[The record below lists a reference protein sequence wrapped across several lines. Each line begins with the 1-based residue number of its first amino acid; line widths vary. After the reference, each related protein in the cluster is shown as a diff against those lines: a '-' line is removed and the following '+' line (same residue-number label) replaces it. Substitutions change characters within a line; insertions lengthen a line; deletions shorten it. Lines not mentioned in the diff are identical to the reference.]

1 MKRICIT
8 FIIILFIFGLTSCKN
23 ENELETR
30 VESYLNEVFNDQK
43 ILDIFNAS
51 EQEISEFV
59 FHLAVYKG
67 IVHKRPMQIGE
78 GLTLQQIEENIHEIT
93 GDNTLMMKINYNYI
107 PADYDEKN
115 KIFVPFIYGAP
126 SYGFRYV
133 IHDIKHSSDYFYE
146 VVVSY
151 IDTNAFISSFDPD
164 GNRINY
170 DYTETFDSSGADNR
184 NKAINDL
191 KADILKNPEK
201 YERVNILLAI
211 TDEHIYFR
219 GVCEINK

>member
-1 MKRICIT
+1 M
-8 FIIILFIFGLTSCKN
+8 F
-23 ENELETR
+23 
-30 VESYLNEVFNDQK
+30 YDQK

-59 FHLAVYKG
+59 FHLALYRG
-67 IVHKRPMQIGE
+67 IIHERPTKIGE

-115 KIFVPFIYGAP
+115 EIFVPWLYGAP
-126 SYGFRYV
+126 SYAFRYV
-133 IHDIKHSSDYFYE
+133 IHEIKHSSDYFYE

-164 GNRINY
+164 GNRIIP
-170 DYTETFDSSGADNR
+170 DYAETFDASGGSAESK
-184 NKAINDL
+184 NKAVNEL
-191 KADILKNPEK
+191 RAEILHNPEK
-201 YERVNILLAI
+201 YEKVNILLAI

-219 GVCEINK
+219 GICE